1 VGVQTATLAQ
11 GRAFFAKA
19 EDFLAGVPTTND
31 RRPPLPQ
38 SPREVPRKLSLR
50 LCGESA
56 FFWFRHESV
65 SHAADG

>member
-11 GRAFFAKA
+11 GRTGGWPSLSRSLRKA

-38 SPREVPRKLSLR
+38 SPREVPRKLSL
-50 LCGESA
+50 
-56 FFWFRHESV
+56 
-65 SHAADG
+65 